1 MKEQLKRALLVYV
14 TMVEGLM
21 VSKIRFSWK
30 GKNGL
35 HANLGLLWT
44 LVLVAYFVGFSIF
57 FWYEND
63 FI

>member
-1 MKEQLKRALLVYV
+1 
-14 TMVEGLM
+14 MVEGLM
-21 VSKIRFSWK
+21 FTKTRFSWK

-57 FWYEND
+57 FWYENV
-63 FI
+63 FISDKISSIIRQDNK